1 VTRILVVED
10 DPAVSRMLDLTFSV
24 EGFETELLS
33 DGQAAVERLDGE
45 PTDVVVLDVMM
56 PHADGF
62 AVLQELRSR
71 PEWAETKVIV
81 SSALRSDEDVW
92 KGWSSGADYYLT
104 KPFDLDHLRDIVNRL
119 IAGTPVT

>member
-1 VTRILVVED
+1 MTRILVVED

-24 EGFETELLS
+24 EGFDTEVLS
-33 DGQAAVERLDGE
+33 DGAAAVERLDGE
-45 PTDVVVLDVMM
+45 PADVVVLDVMM

-62 AVLQELRSR
+62 SVLQELRSR
-71 PEWAETKVIV
+71 PEWADTKVIV
-81 SSALRSDEDVW
+81 STALRSDEDVW

-104 KPFDLDHLRDIVNRL
+104 KPFDLDHLRDVVNRL